1 MANEQRAIV
10 GDSAAVGP
18 VPLLHL
24 WIWNILNVLACIV
37 KLLQT
42 IGITDKER
50 AFAVIEDAA
59 WTIKF
64 AVSLTFFSPLL
75 NIFTSLIEMLD
86 PLTFVGDGIFDRE
99 NMIIFG
105 DGHATNVVEPACSAD
120 AIAAPLI

>member
-1 MANEQRAIV
+1 M
-10 GDSAAVGP
+10 
-18 VPLLHL
+18 LT
-24 WIWNILNVLACIV
+24 CIV

-50 AFAVIEDAA
+50 AFTVIEDAA
-59 WTIKF
+59 WTIEF
-64 AVSLTFFSPLL
+64 AICRTFFPPLL
-75 NIFTSLIEMLD
+75 NEFPSLIEVLD
-86 PLTFVGDGIFDRE
+86 SLTFVGDGIFDRE